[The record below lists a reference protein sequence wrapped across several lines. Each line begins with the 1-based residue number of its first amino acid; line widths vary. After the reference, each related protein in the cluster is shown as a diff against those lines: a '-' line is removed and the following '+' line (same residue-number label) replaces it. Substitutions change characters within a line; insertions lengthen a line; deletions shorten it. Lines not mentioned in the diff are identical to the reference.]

1 MNLFESLQK
10 KLGSP
15 TKDALKKRIWQRGRP
30 LGLTSKEAIFILAVE
45 NNVGYSRELKKLS
58 LKEQSRVTSA
68 IQVSQ
73 SEKKARLCHKARSSV
88 SRPIKTQF
96 GIINEPL
103 LPNSVKKD
111 AVKMAEKAYLVLYI
125 FENSIRNFINKVL
138 EKEFN
143 SDWWLTKMNSKKL
156 SEITARVKER
166 MKKEKRIAWHGK
178 RGDHPIY
185 YSDFGDLILI
195 LKSYNRIFNKY
206 LKNQERKTE
215 WLLSK
220 LDETIP
226 SRHIIAHHNPLSD
239 RDLSRVEGNLMDWTK
254 QLEFIKDN
262 KVL

>member
-1 MNLFESLQK
+1 MTLLERLQK
-10 KLGSP
+10 KLRSS
-15 TKDALKKRIWQRGRP
+15 TVVALKKRIWQRGRP
-30 LGLTSKEAIFILAVE
+30 LGLTSKEAIFILAAE

-58 LKEQSRVTSA
+58 LKEQSKIASA

-73 SEKKARLCHKARSSV
+73 SEKKRRLYYKARSSV

-111 AVKMAEKAYLVLYI
+111 AVKMAGKAYLVLYI

-138 EKEFN
+138 EKEFG
-143 SDWWLTKMNSKKL
+143 SDWWPTKMNTKKL
-156 SEITARVKER
+156 SEIMTRVKER
-166 MKKEKRIAWHGK
+166 MKEEKRRAWHGK

-195 LKSYNRIFNKY
+195 LKSHNRIFNKY
-206 LKNQERKTE
+206 LKNQRRKTE

-226 SRHIIAHHNPLSD
+226 SRRIIAHHNPLSD

-254 QLEFIKDN
+254 QLKFIRDN